1 MLFMGHALPPSRKN
15 RKNSQ
20 DSPTA
25 YVVDRKFLENKGFG
39 DRSIEINDGEMPS
52 EIFENRNFGIY
63 AGTKSY
69 FTPDLGFLPAIQDR
83 SHIESSLFALCI

>member
-1 MLFMGHALPPSRKN
+1 MLFMGHALPPSRKK

-69 FTPDLGFLPAIQDR
+69 FTSKVVYQT
-83 SHIESSLFALCI
+83 